1 MADLV
6 VDTGQLRAS
15 AAELASVASTADRI
29 GNGHA
34 RLGEVV
40 WASGSHRAANGLDS
54 FLSSWTYGVRCI
66 AAQAGEVGNELIRSA
81 VAYESV
87 EVVLAAAAAG
97 RAVSAPVATLSPSA
111 QTRYEEPLRPARRL
125 TTAIGQPVQLATATH
140 VTQLIPGDPEQVA
153 LAGRLLLRFADELAD
168 ARLALARVSLGSWV
182 GAAARVMT
190 SELEQVAGRL
200 RTAESAFYEAGTA
213 VGAYARAHRDAQ
225 TDAARALELWKS
237 AEPASRAAHG
247 AVIGA
252 APTGGPADPDVVLAR
267 AAALLADAQD
277 RFAMAGRAL
286 AEILEQA
293 EQGSPNSPGLFAQ
306 LGRGITSLVTGVV
319 EGVWG
324 IGEGALV
331 LAGLAVQLNP
341 ARKFYDPEG
350 YQGSSD
356 ALWAGLEY
364 AVTHPDEVGLALID
378 AETWHEDPA
387 RAFGRLI
394 PDLIAIG
401 LTAGAA
407 GATRG
412 AAASDRLSSA
422 AKTIDEAQAS
432 GGSLFRPVDDALA
445 ARRLEELGLDAASPA
460 GRAARDQLDPIFG
473 GVDQWSSVRLAEG
486 DRLLIDADGF
496 MAPLGAKVPVD
507 AQAWHEDLQIPPRRD
522 RLPDGSVTAPAYG
535 SRVFIFEVG
544 PGGLDAAR
552 ATAMANSEL
561 GAGGGTRLAVG
572 ELESAMAE
580 GQLIPRGM
588 HLFDPETLAAR
599 IEDPRFRL
607 VDAGLPDRPLDPARE
622 ESLGRIRG
630 GTEEVAATARDT
642 ILDALARQKH
652 WTRSNK
658 EHDDRQR

>member
-6 VDTGQLRAS
+6 VDTGLLRAS
-15 AAELASVASTADRI
+15 AAELASVAATADRI

-40 WASGSHRAANGLDS
+40 WASGSYRAANGLDS

-66 AAQAGEVGNELIRSA
+66 ASQAGEVGNQLIRSA

-87 EVVLAAAAAG
+87 EVVLAAAAVG
-97 RAVSAPVATLSPSA
+97 HAVSTPIATLSPSV
-111 QTRYEEPLRPARRL
+111 QSRYEEPLRPARRL

-153 LAGRLLLRFADELAD
+153 LAARLLLRFADELAD

-225 TDAARALELWKS
+225 ADAARALEMWQS
-237 AEPASRAAHG
+237 AELASRAAHG

-252 APTGGPADPDVVLAR
+252 APTGGPADPDAVLAR

-293 EQGSPNSPGLFAQ
+293 EQGSPNSPGLFARI
-306 LGRGITSLVTGVV
+306 GRGITSLVTGVV

-324 IGEGALV
+324 MGEGALV
-331 LAGLAVQLNP
+331 MAGLAVQLNP
-341 ARKFYDPEG
+341 ARAIYDPDG
-350 YQGSSD
+350 YQSSSD

-364 AVTHPDEVGLALID
+364 AGTHPLQVGAALID
-378 AETWHEDPA
+378 YDTWREDPA
-387 RAFGRLI
+387 RALGRLV

-422 AKTIDEAQAS
+422 ATIIDEANAT
-432 GGSLFRPVDDALA
+432 GRGLFRPVDDAIA
-445 ARRLEELGLDAASPA
+445 ARRLDELGLDHTSAAGTAS
-460 GRAARDQLDPIFG
+460 RVQLDPPFG
-473 GVDQWSSVRLAEG
+473 GVDHWVPVRLAEG
-486 DRLLIDADGF
+486 DRLLVDAEGF
-496 MAPLGAKVPVD
+496 AAPLGSRLPTD
-507 AQAWHEDLQIPPRRD
+507 AQVWFEDLQIPPRRD
-522 RLPDGSVTAPAYG
+522 RLPDGSVGPPGYAPD
-535 SRVFIFEVG
+535 VFVFEVG
-544 PGGLDAAR
+544 PGGVDT
-552 ATAMANSEL
+552 ATATALANAQF
-561 GAGGGTRLAVG
+561 GAGGGTQLAVADLRAAIADG
-572 ELESAMAE
+572 R
-580 GQLIPRGM
+580 LIPRGT
-588 HLFDPETLAAR
+588 HEFDPDTLTAR
-599 IEDPRFRL
+599 IEDPRFRE
-607 VDAGLPDRPLDPARE
+607 VDPGLPDRPLDPARE
-622 ESLGRIRG
+622 ELLGRTRG
-630 GTEEVAATARDT
+630 ATQEAAESARDVT
-642 ILDALARQKH
+642 LTTGAAGALDQIEQGAPR
-652 WTRSNK
+652 
-658 EHDDRQR
+658 